1 MHLSAGSLAKRLQ
14 RSQVGGNLTM
24 CWDRLA
30 RWRKERLPIVF
41 CCLSLLQFI
50 EMAKKK
56 PAIRWSFEMGIGVES
71 DKKLF
76 DFIFRIGEGFGIA
89 DRYNQPKIA
98 RFKATNSM
106 KDFQVTANCPKGR
119 KFEIDS
125 QEQWDVAIAKVITKE
140 RELTG
145 GRLPKS
151 GLYLDILN
159 ARSKKLFIYDHS
171 LITFVLSDNSD
182 LHFFFIRIYT
192 KLSFP

>member
-1 MHLSAGSLAKRLQ
+1 VLGQIGKMAERTFA
-14 RSQVGGNLTM
+14 
-24 CWDRLA
+24 DRVL
-30 RWRKERLPIVF
+30 LPVT
-41 CCLSLLQFI
+41 
-50 EMAKKK
+50 A
-56 PAIRWSFEMGIGVES
+56 AIYRNGQEKTSNTWSFEMGIGVES

-89 DRYNQPKIA
+89 DRYNQPKTA
-98 RFKATNSM
+98 RFKVTNSM
-106 KDFQVTANCPKGR
+106 KDFQVIANCPRGR

-140 RELTG
+140 RELT